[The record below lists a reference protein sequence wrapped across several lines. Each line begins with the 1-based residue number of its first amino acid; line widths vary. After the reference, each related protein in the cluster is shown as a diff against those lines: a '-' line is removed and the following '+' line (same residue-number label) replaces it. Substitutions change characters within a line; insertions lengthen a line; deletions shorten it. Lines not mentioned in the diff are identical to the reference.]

1 MARAAVRVSALRGC
15 TAAAYLREHVLAG
28 LDDELGQVLGRDVR
42 NSPALGSRSVEDDL
56 VVALLT
62 GRGDELVRL
71 EILAVLRVHVQH
83 IGNASLLAAFEHF
96 FEAYR
101 NDRDAQLAGLLGE
114 LFVHSARQR
123 GVYAHEWCGSA
134 APRQRGMRGRH
145 LGCERRVVWG
155 QGSGVTSQIS
165 SEHE

>member
-1 MARAAVRVSALRGC
+1 MARAAVRVSAVRGC
-15 TAAAYLREHVLAG
+15 AAAAYLREHVLAG

-56 VVALLT
+56 MVALLT
-62 GRGDELVRL
+62 DRGDELVRL

-114 LFVHSARQR
+114 FVVHSARHSAPCTRMSGAAAQR
-123 GVYAHEWCGSA
+123 PGSEESEA
-134 APRQRGMRGRH
+134 GTCVVSVA
-145 LGCERRVVWG
+145 LG
-155 QGSGVTSQIS
+155 
-165 SEHE
+165 